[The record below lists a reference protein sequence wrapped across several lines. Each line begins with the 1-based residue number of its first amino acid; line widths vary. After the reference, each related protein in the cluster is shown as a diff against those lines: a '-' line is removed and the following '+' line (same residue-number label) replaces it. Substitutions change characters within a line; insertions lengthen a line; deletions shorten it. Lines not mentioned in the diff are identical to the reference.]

1 MLTTYFCS
9 NWKHVIDTMT
19 EGLMIIDPDGTI
31 LYVNQA
37 LQELLQ
43 YDEDELV
50 GNPCEILECTTCF
63 NARRLGGE
71 KHCILFDKGRVK
83 NLRCAFKRKD
93 GEYLQVHKNATVLR
107 NEEGEVVAGV
117 ENLTDISPILSRE
130 LEISTLKR
138 QLHIESSFFGMI
150 GASPVMQNTFQL
162 IESAAHSDAPVLI
175 HGESGTGK
183 ELVASALYKLSTRN
197 KSPFIKVNC
206 AALNESLLESEL
218 FGHVKGAFTGAEC
231 SRIGRFEAADT
242 GCIFLDEI
250 GDMPL
255 ATQTKLLRVL
265 QEKELERVGDNT
277 TIGIDV
283 RVIAATNKNLGELMQ
298 QGKFRED
305 LFYRI
310 SVIPIAV
317 PALRDRC
324 EDIPEICKVL
334 IKRLQLKTGKPIYGV
349 SKKAMDSLLQHSWP
363 GNVRELINV
372 LEYSF
377 VLCAE
382 GMIEKKHL
390 PSHLTGGKPLHC
402 AEKYM
407 KSPETNEESKRIKQA
422 LTTTKGNKTKAA
434 ELLGISRVTLWKRM
448 KKHHLDQHR

>member
-1 MLTTYFCS
+1 MLTSYFCS

-31 LYVNQA
+31 LYVNQS

-43 YDEDELV
+43 YDESELV
-50 GNPCEILECTTCF
+50 GSSCKMLECTTCF
-63 NARRLGGE
+63 DARSKGGA

-83 NLRCAFKRKD
+83 NMRCAFKRKD
-93 GEYLQVHKNATVLR
+93 GKHLQVYKNATVLR
-107 NEEGEVVAGV
+107 NEQGEVVAGV
-117 ENLTDISPILSRE
+117 ENLTDISPILARE
-130 LEISTLKR
+130 QEISSLKQ
-138 QLHIESSFFGMI
+138 QLHIETSFFGMI
-150 GASPVMQNTFQL
+150 GSSPVMQNTFQL

-183 ELVASALYKLSTRN
+183 ELVATALFKLSKRN
-197 KSPFIKVNC
+197 KAPFIKVNC

-218 FGHVKGAFTGAEC
+218 FGHVKGAFTGAERG
-231 SRIGRFEAADT
+231 RIGRFEAADT

-265 QEKELERVGDNT
+265 QEQELERVGDNT
-277 TIGIDV
+277 TIDIDV
-283 RVIAATNKNLGELMQ
+283 RVIAATNKNLEELML

-310 SVIPIAV
+310 SVIPV
-317 PALRDRC
+317 PVPPLRDRC
-324 EDIPEICKVL
+324 DDIPQICKVL
-334 IKRLQLKTGKPIYGV
+334 IKRLQLKTGKPIYGA
-349 SKKAMDSLLQHSWP
+349 SKEAMDILLQHSWP

-382 GMIEKKHL
+382 GMIEREHL
-390 PSHLTGGKPLHC
+390 PSHLTGGTLLHC
-402 AEKYM
+402 AEKYLNRAH
-407 KSPETNEESKRIKQA
+407 SDEELTRIKQA
-422 LTTTKGNKTKAA
+422 LTTTGGNKTRAA

-448 KKHHLDQHR
+448 KKYRLS

>member
-1 MLTTYFCS
+1 
-9 NWKHVIDTMT
+9 
-19 EGLMIIDPDGTI
+19 MIIDTDGTI
-31 LYVNQA
+31 LYVNQS

-50 GNPCEILECTTCF
+50 GNSCKMLQCTTCF
-63 NARRLGGE
+63 DVRSQGE
-71 KHCILFDKGRVK
+71 GKHCVLFDKGRVR
-83 NLRCAFKRKD
+83 NMRCAFTRKD
-93 GEYLQVHKNATVLR
+93 GQPLHVYKNATVMR
-107 NEEGEVVAGV
+107 NEQGEVVAGV
-117 ENLTDISPILSRE
+117 ENLTDISPILVRE
-130 LEISTLKR
+130 QEISTLKR

-150 GASPVMQNTFQL
+150 GSSSVMQNTFQL

-183 ELVASALYKLSTRN
+183 ELVASALYKLSKRN

-218 FGHVKGAFTGAEC
+218 FGHVKGAFTGAE
-231 SRIGRFEAADT
+231 SARIGRFEAADT

-265 QEKELERVGDNT
+265 QEQELERVGDNK
-277 TIGIDV
+277 TIDIDV

-310 SVIPIAV
+310 SVIPVAV

-324 EDIPEICKVL
+324 EDIPRICKVL
-334 IKRLQLKTGKPIYGV
+334 IKRLQMKTSKPIYGAG
-349 SKKAMDSLLQHSWP
+349 KEAMDILIQHSWP

-382 GMIEKKHL
+382 GMIEKEHL

-407 KSPETNEESKRIKQA
+407 KPPETNEDLMRIEQA
-422 LTTTKGNKTKAA
+422 LTTTKGNKTRAA

-448 KKHHLDQHR
+448 KKHHLN